1 MGIGIGKTKS
11 PRRQG
16 TRHERYATPRH
27 MRRAEARAE
36 AKGKKF
42 APTTTENKAAK
53 FYKNYRK

>member
-1 MGIGIGKTKS
+1 
-11 PRRQG
+11 
-16 TRHERYATPRH
+16 

-42 APTTTENKAAK
+42 APTITENKAAK

>member
-1 MGIGIGKTKS
+1 
-11 PRRQG
+11 
-16 TRHERYATPRH
+16 

-42 APTTTENKAAK
+42 ATTTTEKNSAK